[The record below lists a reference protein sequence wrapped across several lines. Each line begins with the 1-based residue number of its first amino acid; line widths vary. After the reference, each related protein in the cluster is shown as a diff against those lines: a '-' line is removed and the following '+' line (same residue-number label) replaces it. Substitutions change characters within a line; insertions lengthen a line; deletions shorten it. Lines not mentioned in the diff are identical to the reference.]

1 MSGLASSVRQRVSGA
16 LVPLRAEW
24 QGLLAYASTIALW
37 TCKFYALLAVVIGWL
52 LSLACS
58 SFITYLLFYNWM
70 MPTYRATLPVHFDVS
85 GASSPLLHPHATV
98 SLRSERQ
105 WQLTDVASLV
115 AANSAA
121 SSTAATTPTAGG
133 GSGGVLTGSSAPTS
147 NKHLSTSS
155 SSRFLTP
162 GHAYHLYL
170 ELDFPDSVANQE
182 CGMQSV
188 EMLALHDG
196 LLLASSLHAFTPHY
210 SSPLVRWMWS
220 WAWALPL
227 VTGFLQEKQTV
238 SLHMFDQFVENEQ
251 FPITSIRVLLKS
263 PSAPRFQL
271 YSAQLR
277 VQVQLFGLRWLM
289 YHWWLS
295 TGVVMTSCIFA
306 FQVFW
311 SAVIVGVVCLWF
323 FSGGTSSALK
333 EQQRIEEEEEAL
345 QAAADKLVAEAE
357 RDAAKHAALLEAEA
371 ASDADAH
378 YYALEDEEEDEAAAA
393 AATSAAAEGKPRSR
407 KHWQGDARR
416 AASSG
421 VPALHSGQRHS
432 SQSRPLSVSS
442 AHHLLPPMTYATA
455 ASTAVAGGSS
465 LPRHPGTPSV
475 KRERDD
481 DEAQFER
488 SELYGAL
495 STEEAASQRAPS
507 AVASVAAASP
517 SPLAA
522 DDERAVKS
530 EPGLAPVEGMQQQV
544 QLRHRNV
551 QREGHASASHDSA
564 S

>member
-1 MSGLASSVRQRVSGA
+1 
-16 LVPLRAEW
+16 
-24 QGLLAYASTIALW
+24 LAYASTIALW

-115 AANSAA
+115 AANSGAA
-121 SSTAATTPTAGG
+121 TTAATTPTAGD
-133 GSGGVLTGSSAPTS
+133 GSGGVLTGSSSVPTS

-196 LLLASSLHAFTPHY
+196 LLLASSLHAFTPQY

-371 ASDADAH
+371 ASDADAR
-378 YYALEDEEEDEAAAA
+378 YFALDDEEEEEQAAAA
-393 AATSAAAEGKPRSR
+393 AATTAMATEGKPRPR
-407 KHWQGDARR
+407 KNWQGDARR

-432 SQSRPLSVSS
+432 SQSRPRSASS
-442 AHHLLPPMTYATA
+442 SHPLMPPAAA
-455 ASTAVAGGSS
+455 ASTAVAGGSA
-465 LPRHPGTPSV
+465 LTRHPGTPSV
-475 KRERDD
+475 KRERND
-481 DEAQFER
+481 DETQFER
-488 SELYGAL
+488 SEVYGAL
-495 STEEAASQRAPS
+495 SAEEAALPRAPS
-507 AVASVAAASP
+507 AAASGAAASG
-517 SPLAA
+517 SPLSAA
-522 DDERAVKS
+522 DDERAGKS
-530 EPGLAPVEGMQQQV
+530 EPGLAPVEGMQQQPPI